1 MLKQTEIHRDENG
14 VVIAR
19 FSGRLTH
26 GSSLGFT
33 EAEVNQLI
41 DNQNIRRIIFDL
53 SDVEYMD
60 SAGLGFIV
68 MTHGKLQT
76 YGGQL
81 RIASPSQRVLE
92 LLRMTHTEGL
102 LQIDSEP
109 SESMERLKA

>member
-14 VVIAR
+14 IAIAK
-19 FSGRLTH
+19 FSGRLTQ

-41 DNQNIRRIIFDL
+41 DSQNVRKVIFDMT
-53 SDVEYMD
+53 SVEYMD

-68 MTHGKLQT
+68 FTHGKLQT
-76 YGGQL
+76 HGGQL
-81 RIASPSQRVLE
+81 RVASPNQRVLE

-102 LQIDSEP
+102 LQIDSDP
-109 SESMERLKA
+109 GESIEKLKG